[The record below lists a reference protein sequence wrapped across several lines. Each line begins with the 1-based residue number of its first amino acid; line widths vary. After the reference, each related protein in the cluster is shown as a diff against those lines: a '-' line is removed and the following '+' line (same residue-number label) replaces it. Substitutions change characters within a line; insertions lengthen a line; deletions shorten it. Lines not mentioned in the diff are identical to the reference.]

1 MGGREVLF
9 TDWKLLC
16 GAMMTMLMC
25 SNVLRRQPAV
35 CVEIKSGLFALSEQ
49 LGSVTRGTMNLV
61 VSLCLLCLAGAGT
74 TVSLY
79 EYFTGEAGISSG
91 LTATGQEFRLN
102 GRDIKLLSG
111 SLHYFRSPQSPSV
124 PSSLAPAAAGCTP
137 STGGRGC
144 GSTRPRGSTRWTSTC
159 PGTCTSLGAGCSTS
173 ARETPSSP
181 PSSTSLGL

>member
-1 MGGREVLF
+1 M
-9 TDWKLLC
+9 C
-16 GAMMTMLMC
+16 GDKVWLALVST
-25 SNVLRRQPAV
+25 
-35 CVEIKSGLFALSEQ
+35 LSEQ

-61 VSLCLLCLAGAGT
+61 VSLCLLCLAGAGAGG

-111 SLHYFRSPQSPSV
+111 SLHYFRSPHHSV

-181 PSSTSLGL
+181 PSSTSLGLQILYYFNLTR